1 MKHLKSYKQFE
12 DATAGATTAGMGAV
26 TASQPSSVPGA
37 LNGAAFTGGGG
48 TVGSGDLVS
57 NWGVYTKSPATTT
70 NKKRKKKITKGNA
83 RQVSDMRFL
92 GDDKIGGK
100 FGVEKIQK

>member
-48 TVGSGDLVS
+48 TIGSGDLGS
-57 NWGVYTKSPATTT
+57 NWGGVYSKSPATTT
-70 NKKRKKKITKGNA
+70 NNKKRKKKASKRN
-83 RQVSDMRFL
+83 RSPS
-92 GDDKIGGK
+92 K
-100 FGVEKIQK
+100 

>member
-1 MKHLKSYKQFE
+1 MKHLKTFKQYE

-26 TASQPSSVPGA
+26 TAAQPSSAPGS

-48 TVGSGDLVS
+48 TIGSGDVGS
-57 NWGVYTKSPATTT
+57 NWGVYSKSPAIST
-70 NKKRKKKITKGNA
+70 NKKRKKKLKKGTA
-83 RQVSDMRFL
+83 REVSDMRFL

-100 FGVEKIQK
+100 FGVINV